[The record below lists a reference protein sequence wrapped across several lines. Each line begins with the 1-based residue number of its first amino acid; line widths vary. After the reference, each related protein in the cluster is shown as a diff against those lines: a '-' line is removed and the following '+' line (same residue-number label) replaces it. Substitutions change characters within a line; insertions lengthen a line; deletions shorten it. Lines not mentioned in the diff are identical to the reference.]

1 MRYVVQIGEGEEVE
15 MGVYLAESRSW
26 SLRDIDSGSYL
37 NYGPQLPR

>member
-26 SLRDIDSGSYL
+26 SLRDTEKRL
-37 NYGPQLPR
+37 CFVVVAQP